1 MGTDLN
7 PSPVCLGLH
16 FYSDPKYPHRMAEKI
31 ISGGQTGV
39 DRAALDC
46 AIALRIP
53 HGGWCPAGRR
63 AEDGSLNERY
73 RLVEL
78 DSYEYVDRTRK
89 NVEDSDGTLILKVG
103 KLEGG
108 TALTHTFAE
117 NSGRPVMTVDL
128 DNPPERQE
136 IMKWLTS
143 NKIKRCNVAGPR
155 ESKQPGI
162 YRQAYRYLHTLLA
175 SPDI

>member
-1 MGTDLN
+1 MI
-7 PSPVCLGLH
+7 
-16 FYSDPKYPHRMAEKI
+16 EKI
-31 ISGGQTGV
+31 VSGGQTGV

-53 HGGWCPAGRR
+53 HGGWCPAGRK
-63 AEDGSLNERY
+63 AEDGRLDERY

-89 NVEDSDGTLILKVG
+89 NVEDSDGTLILNRG
-103 KLEGG
+103 MLEGG
-108 TALTHTFAE
+108 TALTVTFAE
-117 NSGRPVMTVDL
+117 NSGRPVMIVDL

-136 IMKWLTS
+136 IMQWLTS

-162 YRQAYRYLHTLLA
+162 YRQAYRFLLNILG
-175 SPDI
+175 SE